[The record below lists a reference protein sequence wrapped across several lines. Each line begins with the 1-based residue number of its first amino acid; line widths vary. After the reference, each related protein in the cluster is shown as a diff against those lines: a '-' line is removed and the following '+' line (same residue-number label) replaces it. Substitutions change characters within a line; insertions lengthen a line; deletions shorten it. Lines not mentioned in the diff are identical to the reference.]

1 MSEQEGAPNPLM
13 KSSFVPF
20 IFGMMAF
27 SIGWDALGICGF
39 AIGIIMLV
47 IAGLSQATAEG
58 FSTAQGKMVLKQDE
72 SGQWGWTQTGDPTNS
87 ASSSSMEMFDVQ
99 SQVANLQP
107 QIANLQPDNQRMKLI
122 ISEVRR
128 GNIEINDLELEDVNS
143 IASAFGVQTS
153 SSKAEVIKNLVL
165 SPTASKAL
173 KITGATLAGI
183 GALTTVAGAAKVARH
198 VNDKEDL
205 TGKARQAIEDAKE
218 AIAEKKEAVIDDFDS
233 KLDEVITEIET
244 KVEDAEQYL
253 EEETAEV
260 TNLPTVIVEP
270 ESPYALSN
278 FDVHFTNASGDP
290 NAWIGVYPAGAS
302 HGEHGSNWLYV
313 SGSRESGEGKTSG
326 SVTFAEGYYAGD
338 YEVRLFRN
346 NGHELMAST
355 SFSILPETVVEEE
368 VEVEETAEEIVEV
381 EETVEEMAVEEEVV
395 STDESQSPPTI
406 IIEAIELDEGI
417 NTPLEMAIEKME
429 NARLSSERRA
439 IMAAENSV
447 HMVTLKI
454 SKFERTL
461 LGNEIYRGG
470 QSLSGL
476 IDGGPYEGLVKI
488 PIELNE
494 EILACT
500 AGDTITL
507 NARIVD
513 FSPSR
518 RRPVLEATE
527 FA

>member
-1 MSEQEGAPNPLM
+1 MMSEQEGGPNPLM

-27 SIGWDALGICGF
+27 SIGWDALGVCGF
-39 AIGIIMLV
+39 VIGIIMLV

-58 FSTAQGKMVLKQDE
+58 YSAAQGKMVLKQDE
-72 SGQWGWTQTGDPTNS
+72 SGQWGWTQTGGPKNS

-107 QIANLQPDNQRMKLI
+107 DNQRMNLI

-128 GNIEINDLELEDVNS
+128 GKIDIKDLELEDVNS
-143 IASAFGVQTS
+143 IASTFGVQTS
-153 SSKAEVIKNLVL
+153 SSKGEVIKNLVF

-173 KITGATLAGI
+173 KITSATLAGI
-183 GALTTVAGAAKVARH
+183 GTLTTVAGAAKVARH
-198 VNDKEDL
+198 INDKKDL

-218 AIAEKKEAVIDDFDS
+218 TIAEKREAVIDDFDS
-233 KLDEVITEIET
+233 KLDEVVTEIET

-253 EEETAEV
+253 EEETAEEEI
-260 TNLPTVIVEP
+260 TNEVIEAEDEEIIVNDVE
-270 ESPYALSN
+270 
-278 FDVHFTNASGDP
+278 D
-290 NAWIGVYPAGAS
+290 
-302 HGEHGSNWLYV
+302 
-313 SGSRESGEGKTSG
+313 
-326 SVTFAEGYYAGD
+326 SVT
-338 YEVRLFRN
+338 
-346 NGHELMAST
+346 
-355 SFSILPETVVEEE
+355 EEE
-368 VEVEETAEEIVEV
+368 AVVEETAEE
-381 EETVEEMAVEEEVV
+381 MAVVEEEDT
-395 STDESQSPPTI
+395 SSDESQSPSAI
-406 IIEAIELDEGI
+406 IIEAIELDGGI

-461 LGNEIYRGG
+461 LGDETYRGG

-488 PIELNE
+488 PVELNE

-500 AGDTITL
+500 EGDTITL

-518 RRPVLEATE
+518 RRPVLEASE

>member
-1 MSEQEGAPNPLM
+1 MSEQEGEPNPLM

-27 SIGWDALGICGF
+27 SIGWDALGVCGF
-39 AIGIIMLV
+39 VIGIIMLV

-58 FSTAQGKMVLKQDE
+58 YSAAQGKMVLKQDE
-72 SGQWGWTQTGDPTNS
+72 SGQWGWTQTGGPKNS

-107 QIANLQPDNQRMKLI
+107 DNQRMNLI

-128 GNIEINDLELEDVNS
+128 GKIDIKDLELEDVNS
-143 IASAFGVQTS
+143 IASTFGVQTS
-153 SSKAEVIKNLVL
+153 SSKGEVIKNLVF

-173 KITGATLAGI
+173 KITSATLAGI
-183 GALTTVAGAAKVARH
+183 GTLTTVAGAAKVARH
-198 VNDKEDL
+198 INDKKDL

-218 AIAEKKEAVIDDFDS
+218 TIAEKREAVIDDFDS
-233 KLDEVITEIET
+233 KLDEVVTEIET

-253 EEETAEV
+253 EEETAEEEI
-260 TNLPTVIVEP
+260 TNEVIEAEDEEIIVNDVE
-270 ESPYALSN
+270 
-278 FDVHFTNASGDP
+278 D
-290 NAWIGVYPAGAS
+290 
-302 HGEHGSNWLYV
+302 
-313 SGSRESGEGKTSG
+313 
-326 SVTFAEGYYAGD
+326 SVT
-338 YEVRLFRN
+338 
-346 NGHELMAST
+346 
-355 SFSILPETVVEEE
+355 EEE
-368 VEVEETAEEIVEV
+368 AVVEETAEE
-381 EETVEEMAVEEEVV
+381 MAVVEEEDT
-395 STDESQSPPTI
+395 SSDESQSPSAI
-406 IIEAIELDEGI
+406 IIEAIELDGGI

-461 LGNEIYRGG
+461 LGDETYRGG

-488 PIELNE
+488 PVELNE

-500 AGDTITL
+500 EGDTITL

-518 RRPVLEATE
+518 RRPVLEASE

>member
-1 MSEQEGAPNPLM
+1 MMSEQEGEPNPLM

-58 FSTAQGKMVLKQDE
+58 YSAAQGKMVLKQDE
-72 SGQWGWTQTGDPTNS
+72 SGQWGWTQTGGPKNS

-107 QIANLQPDNQRMKLI
+107 DNQRMNLI

-128 GNIEINDLELEDVNS
+128 GKIDIKDLELEDVNS
-143 IASAFGVQTS
+143 IASTFGVQTS
-153 SSKAEVIKNLVL
+153 SSKGEVIKNLVF

-173 KITGATLAGI
+173 KITSATLAGI
-183 GALTTVAGAAKVARH
+183 GTLTTVAGAAKVARH
-198 VNDKEDL
+198 INDKKDL

-218 AIAEKKEAVIDDFDS
+218 TIAEKREAVIDDFDS
-233 KLDEVITEIET
+233 KLDEVVTEIET

-253 EEETAEV
+253 EEETAEEEI
-260 TNLPTVIVEP
+260 TNEVIEAEDEEIIVNDVE
-270 ESPYALSN
+270 
-278 FDVHFTNASGDP
+278 D
-290 NAWIGVYPAGAS
+290 
-302 HGEHGSNWLYV
+302 
-313 SGSRESGEGKTSG
+313 
-326 SVTFAEGYYAGD
+326 SVT
-338 YEVRLFRN
+338 
-346 NGHELMAST
+346 
-355 SFSILPETVVEEE
+355 EEE
-368 VEVEETAEEIVEV
+368 AVVEETAEE
-381 EETVEEMAVEEEVV
+381 MAVVEEEDT
-395 STDESQSPPTI
+395 SSDESQSPSAI
-406 IIEAIELDEGI
+406 IIEAIELDGGI

-461 LGNEIYRGG
+461 LGDETYRGG

-488 PIELNE
+488 PVELNE

-500 AGDTITL
+500 EGDTITL

-518 RRPVLEATE
+518 RRPVLEASE

>member
-1 MSEQEGAPNPLM
+1 
-13 KSSFVPF
+13 
-20 IFGMMAF
+20 
-27 SIGWDALGICGF
+27 
-39 AIGIIMLV
+39 
-47 IAGLSQATAEG
+47 
-58 FSTAQGKMVLKQDE
+58 
-72 SGQWGWTQTGDPTNS
+72 
-87 ASSSSMEMFDVQ
+87 MEMLNVQ
-99 SQVANLQP
+99 SQVANLQSQVANVQP
-107 QIANLQPDNQRMKLI
+107 QMANLQPDNQRMKLL

-128 GNIEINDLELEDVNS
+128 GNIDIKDLELEDVNS
-143 IASAFGVQTS
+143 IASTFGVQTS
-153 SSKAEVIKNLVL
+153 SSKGEVIKNLVF

-183 GALTTVAGAAKVARH
+183 GTLSTVAGAAKVARH
-198 VNDKEDL
+198 VNDKKDL

-233 KLDEVITEIET
+233 KLDEVVAEIET

-253 EEETAEV
+253 EEETAEEEIINEV
-260 TNLPTVIVEP
+260 IEAEDEEITVNDVEDIV
-270 ESPYALSN
+270 A
-278 FDVHFTNASGDP
+278 
-290 NAWIGVYPAGAS
+290 
-302 HGEHGSNWLYV
+302 
-313 SGSRESGEGKTSG
+313 
-326 SVTFAEGYYAGD
+326 
-338 YEVRLFRN
+338 
-346 NGHELMAST
+346 
-355 SFSILPETVVEEE
+355 EEE
-368 VEVEETAEEIVEV
+368 AVV
-381 EETVEEMAVEEEVV
+381 EETVEEMTVVEEEVA

-406 IIEAIELDEGI
+406 IIEAIELDGGI

-461 LGNEIYRGG
+461 LGDGTYRGG

-488 PIELNE
+488 PVELNE
-494 EILACT
+494 EILTCT
-500 AGDTITL
+500 EGDTITL

-518 RRPVLEATE
+518 RRPVLEASE

>member
-1 MSEQEGAPNPLM
+1 MSGMEGEPNPLM
-13 KSSFVPF
+13 RSAVVPF
-20 IFGMMAF
+20 V
-27 SIGWDALGICGF
+27 IGVMFFQFDGFEFLGVCGF
-39 AIGIIMLV
+39 LIGIIMV
-47 IAGLSQATAEG
+47 IIAGLSQATAAG
-58 FSTAQGKMVLKQDE
+58 YSATQGKMVLKQDE
-72 SGQWGWTQTGDPTNS
+72 SGQWGWTQTGDPTNLADQS
-87 ASSSSMEMFDVQ
+87 KMQMPDVQ

-107 QIANLQPDNQRMKLI
+107 QIANLQPDNQRMKLL

-128 GNIEINDLELEDVNS
+128 GNIDIKDLELEDVNS
-143 IASAFGVQTS
+143 IASTFGVQTS
-153 SSKAEVIKNLVL
+153 SSKGEVIKNLVF

-183 GALTTVAGAAKVARH
+183 GTLTTVAGAAKVARH
-198 VNDKEDL
+198 VNDKKDL

-233 KLDEVITEIET
+233 KLDEVVAEIES

-253 EEETAEV
+253 EEET
-260 TNLPTVIVEP
+260 
-270 ESPYALSN
+270 
-278 FDVHFTNASGDP
+278 
-290 NAWIGVYPAGAS
+290 
-302 HGEHGSNWLYV
+302 
-313 SGSRESGEGKTSG
+313 
-326 SVTFAEGYYAGD
+326 
-338 YEVRLFRN
+338 
-346 NGHELMAST
+346 
-355 SFSILPETVVEEE
+355 EEE
-368 VEVEETAEEIVEV
+368 EIADEVIEAEDEEIIVSDVEDTVAEEEAVVEETAEE
-381 EETVEEMAVEEEVV
+381 MAVVEEEVF
-395 STDESQSPPTI
+395 SIDEAQSPPAI

-417 NTPLEMAIEKME
+417 NTPLEMAIETME

-461 LGNEIYRGG
+461 LGDKIYRGG

-500 AGDTITL
+500 EGDTITL

-518 RRPVLEATE
+518 RRPVMEATE

>member
-1 MSEQEGAPNPLM
+1 MTGQEGAANPLM
-13 KSSFVPF
+13 KSAVVPF
-20 IFGMMAF
+20 V
-27 SIGWDALGICGF
+27 IGVMFFQFEGFEFLGVCGF
-39 AIGIIMLV
+39 VIGIIMLV

-58 FSTAQGKMVLKQDE
+58 YSAAQGKMVLKQDE
-72 SGQWGWTQTGDPTNS
+72 SGQWGWTQTGGPTNS
-87 ASSSSMEMFDVQ
+87 ASSSSMEMLNVQ

-107 QIANLQPDNQRMKLI
+107 DNQRMNLI

-128 GNIEINDLELEDVNS
+128 GKIDIKDLELKDVNS
-143 IASAFGVQTS
+143 IASTFGVQTS
-153 SSKAEVIKNLVL
+153 SSKGEVIKNLVF

-183 GALTTVAGAAKVARH
+183 GTLTTVAGAAKVARH
-198 VNDKEDL
+198 INDKKDL
-205 TGKARQAIEDAKE
+205 TGKARQAIDDAKE
-218 AIAEKKEAVIDDFDS
+218 AIAEKREAVIDDFDS
-233 KLDEVITEIET
+233 KLDEVVTEIET

-253 EEETAEV
+253 EEETAEEEI
-260 TNLPTVIVEP
+260 TNEVIEAEDEEIIVNDVE
-270 ESPYALSN
+270 
-278 FDVHFTNASGDP
+278 D
-290 NAWIGVYPAGAS
+290 
-302 HGEHGSNWLYV
+302 
-313 SGSRESGEGKTSG
+313 
-326 SVTFAEGYYAGD
+326 SVT
-338 YEVRLFRN
+338 
-346 NGHELMAST
+346 
-355 SFSILPETVVEEE
+355 EEE
-368 VEVEETAEEIVEV
+368 AVVEETAEE
-381 EETVEEMAVEEEVV
+381 MAVVEEEDT
-395 STDESQSPPTI
+395 SSDESQSPSAI
-406 IIEAIELDEGI
+406 IIEAIELDGGI

-429 NARLSSERRA
+429 NTRLSSERRA

-461 LGNEIYRGG
+461 LGDEIYRGG

-488 PIELNE
+488 PVELNE

-500 AGDTITL
+500 EGDTITL

-518 RRPVLEATE
+518 RRPVLEASE